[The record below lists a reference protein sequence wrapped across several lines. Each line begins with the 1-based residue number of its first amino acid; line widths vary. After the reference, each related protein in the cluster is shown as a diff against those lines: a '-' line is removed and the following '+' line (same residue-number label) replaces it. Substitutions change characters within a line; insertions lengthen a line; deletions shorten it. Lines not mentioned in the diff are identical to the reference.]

1 MSNTKRALV
10 ISGAMMSLGVCSLA
24 QAELLG
30 VQVEMPSNSP
40 LMLLKETAAPGRVL
54 PVVIDTP
61 EAQAIYRGIERI
73 RMARPLT
80 HDLMKILLDEVG
92 ATVTR
97 VTVTE
102 LRERTFFAEIEMDVG
117 GTTHV
122 VSARPSD
129 AVALAVR
136 TETPIFATE
145 EVLAEGS
152 AAVLVERHELRPTT
166 GTTDGWVDR
175 KLVLRTRPETE
186 ALLLVALLGLPT
198 PVRAGT
204 VDFTDLLTMLQ
215 AWGPCDA

>member
-1 MSNTKRALV
+1 MV
-10 ISGAMMSLGVCSLA
+10 EM
-24 QAELLG
+24 ELLG

-40 LMLLKETAAPGRVL
+40 LMLLKETEAPGRVL

-80 HDLMKILLDEVG
+80 HDLMKLLLDDVG
-92 ATVTR
+92 AQVVR

-102 LRERTFFAEIEMDVG
+102 LRDRTFFAEIELEIA

-145 EVLAEGS
+145 EVLAEAGQFIDGAGDDDEDADADS
-152 AAVLVERHELRPTT
+152 DPDELLDEFKQFL
-166 GTTDGWVDR
+166 DGVSPD
-175 KLVLRTRPETE
+175 
-186 ALLLVALLGLPT
+186 
-198 PVRAGT
+198 
-204 VDFTDLLTMLQ
+204 DF
-215 AWGPCDA
+215 

>member
-1 MSNTKRALV
+1 MV
-10 ISGAMMSLGVCSLA
+10 EM
-24 QAELLG
+24 ELLG

-145 EVLAEGS
+145 EVLAEAGQFIDS
-152 AAVLVERHELRPTT
+152 ETDDEGTEDEPDADPAELLDEFKQFL
-166 GTTDGWVDR
+166 DGVSPD
-175 KLVLRTRPETE
+175 
-186 ALLLVALLGLPT
+186 
-198 PVRAGT
+198 
-204 VDFTDLLTMLQ
+204 DFG
-215 AWGPCDA
+215 A